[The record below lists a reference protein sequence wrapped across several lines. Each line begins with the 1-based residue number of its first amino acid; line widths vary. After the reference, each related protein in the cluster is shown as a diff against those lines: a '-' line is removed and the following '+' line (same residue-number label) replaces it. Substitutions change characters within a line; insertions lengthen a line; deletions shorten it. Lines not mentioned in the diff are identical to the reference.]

1 MISADLLDFRSD
13 QGSQG
18 AHDTGMDWQGWF
30 TVTLTFLALLTLI
43 TTRLGAD
50 IVMMAALVLLLA
62 TGILDNQEALAG
74 FSNSGLLTVAAMFVV
89 AAGIRSSGGVDLIV
103 QRLLGRPATLQG
115 ALSRLLFPV
124 VGLSAFINNT
134 PVVATMIPAVARW
147 SRQLGFPAS
156 RLMIP
161 LSYAS
166 IVGGTLTLIG
176 TSTNLVVNGQYQA
189 LTGAPSLGLFS
200 ITLVGLAVAAAAM
213 VFLMIA
219 GPRLLPVRRS
229 PDETFADM
237 RKFTFEVAVAHDGPL
252 VGKNIV
258 EAGLRHLKRIYLVEI
273 ERGGGI
279 LTAVTPEETLHG
291 GDRLVFV
298 GDTEAIVDVLR
309 IPGLVASVGKQP
321 VIERNAP
328 ERRLVEAVVSPNCDG
343 IGKTIK
349 EGRFRDRYGAVV
361 LAVARNGEHV
371 KGRLSSIRLEPG
383 DVLLLEARPAFVSRQ
398 RFSRD
403 FLLINEL
410 DEERPNHSRAWLGW
424 AILGGVVL
432 LATTGL
438 TDMLQAALIGAGAM
452 IASRCLTLE
461 EAKRSLDLTVIITIA
476 ASFALGAALQKT
488 GAAGFLGQQLLEV
501 GGANPWLLLVLTFV
515 SVSILTEMITN
526 NAAALIMLPVILSV
540 VDALG
545 LNAVPYVIT
554 VMMAASASFA
564 TPLGYQTNLM
574 VYGPGGYHF
583 SDFMR
588 IGIPMNLVSGIT
600 TVLVVPLIWSL
611 T

>member
-1 MISADLLDFRSD
+1 
-13 QGSQG
+13 
-18 AHDTGMDWQGWF
+18 MDWHGWF
-30 TVTLTFLALLTLI
+30 TVILTCTVLLTLV

-50 IVMMAALVLLLA
+50 LVMMAALVVLLLS
-62 TGILDNQEALAG
+62 GILDSGEALAG

-89 AAGIRSSGGVDLIV
+89 AAGIRASGGVDLIV
-103 QRLLGRPATLQG
+103 QRLLGRPDGLRPAMG
-115 ALSRLLFPV
+115 RLLLPV
-124 VGLSAFINNT
+124 LGLSAFINNT
-134 PVVATMIPAVARW
+134 PVVATMIPAVSRWARQM
-147 SRQLGFPAS
+147 SLPTS
-156 RLMIP
+156 KLMIP

-176 TSTNLVVNGQYQA
+176 TSTNLVVNGQYQS
-189 LTGAPSLGLFS
+189 LTGEAGLGLFS
-200 ITLVGLAVAAAAM
+200 ISLVGIAVATVAM
-213 VFLMIA
+213 VFLIVA
-219 GPRLLPVRRS
+219 GPRLLPLRRT
-229 PDETFADM
+229 PEETFADM

-273 ERGGGI
+273 ERQGGI
-279 LTAVTPEETLHG
+279 LTAVTPEERLHG

-298 GDTEAIVDVLR
+298 GDTAAIVDLLR
-309 IPGLVASVGKQP
+309 IPGLVASVGRQP

-371 KGRLSSIRLEPG
+371 TGRLSSIRLEPG

-398 RFSRD
+398 RYSRD

-410 DEERPNHSRAWLGW
+410 DEERPDHSRAWAGW
-424 AILGGVVL
+424 AILGGIVI
-432 LATTGL
+432 LAATGI
-438 TDMLQAALIGAGAM
+438 TDMLQAALLGAGAM

-461 EAKRSLDLTVIITIA
+461 EAKRSLDLTVIITIG
-476 ASFALGAALQKT
+476 ASFALGAALSKT
-488 GAAGFLGQQLLEV
+488 GAADFLGEQLLAA
-501 GGANPWLLLVLTFV
+501 GGSNPWLLLLLTFLA
-515 SVSILTEMITN
+515 VSILTEMITN
-526 NAAALIMLPVILSV
+526 NAAALIMLPIVLSV
-540 VDALG
+540 VEALG
-545 LNAVPYVIT
+545 LNAIPYVIT

-583 SDFMR
+583 RDFLR
-588 IGIPMNLVSGIT
+588 LGIPMNLLSCVT
-600 TVLVVPLIWSL
+600 TVLIVPQIWPL
-611 T
+611 VG

>member
-189 LTGAPSLGLFS
+189 LMVAGTMMPSCPEQHGEQHHDQ
-200 ITLVGLAVAAAAM
+200 GKHH
-213 VFLMIA
+213 
-219 GPRLLPVRRS
+219 
-229 PDETFADM
+229 AD
-237 RKFTFEVAVAHDGPL
+237 G
-252 VGKNIV
+252 
-258 EAGLRHLKRIYLVEI
+258 
-273 ERGGGI
+273 
-279 LTAVTPEETLHG
+279 
-291 GDRLVFV
+291 
-298 GDTEAIVDVLR
+298 
-309 IPGLVASVGKQP
+309 
-321 VIERNAP
+321 
-328 ERRLVEAVVSPNCDG
+328 
-343 IGKTIK
+343 
-349 EGRFRDRYGAVV
+349 FR
-361 LAVARNGEHV
+361 
-371 KGRLSSIRLEPG
+371 
-383 DVLLLEARPAFVSRQ
+383 
-398 RFSRD
+398 
-403 FLLINEL
+403 
-410 DEERPNHSRAWLGW
+410 
-424 AILGGVVL
+424 
-432 LATTGL
+432 
-438 TDMLQAALIGAGAM
+438 
-452 IASRCLTLE
+452 
-461 EAKRSLDLTVIITIA
+461 
-476 ASFALGAALQKT
+476 
-488 GAAGFLGQQLLEV
+488 
-501 GGANPWLLLVLTFV
+501 
-515 SVSILTEMITN
+515 
-526 NAAALIMLPVILSV
+526 
-540 VDALG
+540 
-545 LNAVPYVIT
+545 
-554 VMMAASASFA
+554 
-564 TPLGYQTNLM
+564 
-574 VYGPGGYHF
+574 
-583 SDFMR
+583 
-588 IGIPMNLVSGIT
+588 
-600 TVLVVPLIWSL
+600 
-611 T
+611 